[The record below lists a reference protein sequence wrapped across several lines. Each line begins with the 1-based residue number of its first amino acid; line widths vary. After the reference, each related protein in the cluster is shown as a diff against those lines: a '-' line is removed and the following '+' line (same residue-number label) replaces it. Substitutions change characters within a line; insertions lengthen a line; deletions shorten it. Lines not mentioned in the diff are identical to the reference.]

1 MSTGLFCTFTTCP
14 FITENKIFGPSSR
27 MKRILDRFL
36 KKKREKKGEKM
47 SFYILPPQKKE
58 KKNVKLTFV
67 EVNVFVS
74 PEENELGAALFSCV
88 DARMLVL

>member
-1 MSTGLFCTFTTCP
+1 
-14 FITENKIFGPSSR
+14 
-27 MKRILDRFL
+27 
-36 KKKREKKGEKM
+36 M